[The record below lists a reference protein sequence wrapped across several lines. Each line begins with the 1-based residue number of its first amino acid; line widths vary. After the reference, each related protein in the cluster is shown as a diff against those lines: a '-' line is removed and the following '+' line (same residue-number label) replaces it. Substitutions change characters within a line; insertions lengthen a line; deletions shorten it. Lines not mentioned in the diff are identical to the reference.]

1 MWKSA
6 RVSTCAIIGV
16 LESAMTL
23 SVGDRLGRYE
33 ILGALGAGG
42 MGEVYRARDTEL
54 DREVAVKVLL
64 EAVAQDPD
72 RIARFERE
80 ARLLAS
86 LSHQNIATL
95 HGLEEHEGQRYLV
108 MELAEGETLAER
120 LQRGSL
126 PADEALEI
134 ALQIANGLEAAHEA
148 GIVHRDLKPA
158 NVMLS
163 HEGKVKVLDFGLGK
177 AWQTDEGDADLT
189 QSPTLTGQI
198 TEGGMLLGTVAYMS
212 PEQARGKRVD
222 NRTDNWAFGCVLFEM
237 LTGQK
242 PFQGET
248 VTDALAA
255 VVTFEP
261 DWENLPDATPPTILH
276 LLRRCLQKAPNRRLH
291 SIADARLDIEDVI
304 NEPPATYGS
313 AQVTDGG
320 RHKKGL
326 STGAAVAVAL
336 AGAVVGGG
344 LVIGFVKQTVQ
355 SDEAAVAR
363 GPQPVIFLMDT
374 SAPRGVY
381 DPETQHDSGTN
392 ADDLNDLLRDLP
404 VTLFKETLGSTWD
417 REDQILKQRPDLI
430 LIHRS
435 SFFHSANLELG
446 FGYPPFE
453 DPEDDARFV
462 RSYLMIESKLM
473 AFLGYVG
480 LGDPQ
485 TKFLVY
491 SRGRGGRWPQEDRTA
506 WVAEIEGRFPQL
518 KGRVFT
524 MKVPVDED
532 GAGSFRDPVTGQ
544 MIRERVVDLLEL
556 DESQPD
562 QR

>member
-1 MWKSA
+1 MWKSV
-6 RVSTCAIIGV
+6 RVSTYAIIGV
-16 LESAMTL
+16 LGSAMTL

-33 ILGALGAGG
+33 ILGPLGAGG

-261 DWENLPDATPPTILH
+261 DWEKLPDATPPTILH

-404 VTLFKETLGSTWD
+404 VTLYKETLGSTWD

-446 FGYPPFE
+446 FGYGPFE

-518 KGRVFT
+518 KGRTFT

>member
-1 MWKSA
+1 
-6 RVSTCAIIGV
+6 
-16 LESAMTL
+16 MTL
-23 SVGDRLGRYE
+23 STGDHLGRYE
-33 ILGALGAGG
+33 ILGPLGAGG

-80 ARLLAS
+80 AKLLAS

-95 HGLEEHEGQRYLV
+95 YGLEEHEGQRYLV

-120 LQRGSL
+120 LERGIL

-134 ALQIANGLEAAHEA
+134 ALQIAKGLEAAHEA

-163 HEGKVKVLDFGLGK
+163 SEGKVKVLDFGLGK
-177 AWQTDEGDADLT
+177 AWQTEEGDADLT
-189 QSPTLTGQI
+189 HSPTLTGQL

-222 NRTDNWAFGCVLFEM
+222 NRTDNWAFGCVLYEM
-237 LTGQK
+237 LTGRK

-248 VTDALAA
+248 ITDALAA

-261 DWENLPDATPPTILH
+261 DWERLPDTTPPGVQH

-291 SIADARLDIEDVI
+291 AIADARIEIEDVI
-304 NEPPATYGS
+304 NEPPAIYGS
-313 AQVTDGG
+313 TQVAEGEG
-320 RHKKGL
+320 RRKGL
-326 STGAAVAVAL
+326 SAGAAVAIAL
-336 AGAVVGGG
+336 AGAIVGGG
-344 LVIGFVKQTVQ
+344 LVIGLVKLTVG

-363 GPQPVIFLMDT
+363 GPQPVVFLMDT
-374 SAPRGVY
+374 LAPVGVY
-381 DPETQHDSGTN
+381 DPETRSNSGTN

-404 VTLFKETLGSTWD
+404 IVLHKETLGSTWH
-417 REDQILKQRPDLI
+417 REDQILKQLPDLI
-430 LIHRS
+430 VIHRS
-435 SFFHSANLELG
+435 AFFHSINLELG
-446 FGYPPFE
+446 FGYHPFD
-453 DPEDDARFV
+453 DPEREARFNRV
-462 RSYLMIESKLM
+462 YRLVDGKLM
-473 AFLGYVG
+473 AFFGYVG

-491 SRGRGGRWPQEDRTA
+491 SRGSGGRWPEEDQIA
-506 WVAEIEGRFPQL
+506 WVAEVEGRFPQL
-518 KGRVFT
+518 RGRVFT
-524 MKVPVDED
+524 MKVPVGPD
-532 GAGSFRDPVTGQ
+532 GASFRDPDTGR
-544 MIRERVVDLLEL
+544 MIRQHVVSILGLAE
-556 DESQPD
+556 PD
-562 QR
+562 PKQQ